1 MKVFI
6 VGLLMVVGGLYL
18 GLPAEW
24 AVGWFDEVLLVLKGV
39 LPLGLI
45 GMGLLT
51 LLLGVADI
59 RDRAE
64 ERKESKP
71 TS

>member
-6 VGLLMVVGGLYL
+6 IGLLMIAGGLYL

-24 AVGWFDEVLLVLKGV
+24 AVGWFDEMLFVLKGV
-39 LPLGLI
+39 LPLGLV
-45 GMGLLT
+45 GVGLLT

-64 ERKESKP
+64 ARKESE
-71 TS
+71 SSS

>member
-24 AVGWFDEVLLVLKGV
+24 AVGWFDEVLSVLKGI

-64 ERKESKP
+64 ERKESKS